1 MAKFL
6 LVIPAILVALYG
18 LHRLAV
24 WMEGRGWIYYK
35 KSGSSSTATNA
46 FLSFHQL
53 FEPGKKYVLEERVHE
68 ADRIDYLQSA
78 APDPDGADDAET

>member
-1 MAKFL
+1 MIKFL
-6 LVIPAILVALYG
+6 LVIPAISVALYG

-24 WMEGRGWIYYK
+24 WMERRGWIYYK

-46 FLSFHQL
+46 FLSIHQL

-68 ADRIDYLQSA
+68 ADWIDYLQSA
-78 APDPDGADDAET
+78 APDPDGADETES

>member
-1 MAKFL
+1 MTRLMF
-6 LVIPAILVALYG
+6 VIPAISIVLYG
-18 LHRLAV
+18 LHRLALS
-24 WMEGRGWIYYK
+24 MEGRGWIYYK

-46 FLSFHQL
+46 FLSIHQL

-78 APDPDGADDAET
+78 APDPDEADETET